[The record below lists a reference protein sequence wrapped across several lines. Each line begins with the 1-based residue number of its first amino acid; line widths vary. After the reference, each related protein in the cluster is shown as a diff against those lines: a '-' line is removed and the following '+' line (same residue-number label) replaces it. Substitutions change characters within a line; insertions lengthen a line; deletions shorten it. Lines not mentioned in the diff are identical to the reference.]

1 MIVLKS
7 NKESVEFANVAEVF
21 NKDGKNT
28 SREFRNKLFGS
39 WLTDEFDSAIK
50 LAESIKA
57 RRTLL
62 EGWINNLNALEEA
75 LSPAVAEENY
85 KLYANGIVNMDAT
98 QLKSLTSA
106 ANARLAE
113 LNS

>member
-1 MIVLKS
+1 MN
-7 NKESVEFANVAEVF
+7 NKESVEFASVAEVF
-21 NKDGKNT
+21 SKDGKNT

-39 WLTDEFDSAIK
+39 WLTDEYDSAIK

-75 LSPAVAEENY
+75 LSSAVAEENY
-85 KLYANGIVNMDAT
+85 KLYETNLVNMDAT
-98 QLKSLTSA
+98 QLTKLASA